1 MLYLGQDVKQ
11 SVDARRLHHQLFPM
25 NLNYEDGIT
34 TVKEYSLNSILKV
47 TSFQWMRDALLA
59 KGHNMT
65 YSKFRVG
72 GSAVQAIFVDPKTGK
87 IQANADFRK
96 QGAVDGF

>member
-1 MLYLGQDVKQ
+1 MT
-11 SVDARRLHHQLFPM
+11 QLM
-25 NLNYEDGIT
+25 HRYKIKT
-34 TVKEYSLNSILKV
+34 SL
-47 TSFQWMRDALLA
+47 QWMRDALLA